1 MLTQEQLLDLF
12 EYKDGLLY
20 HKSNNQ
26 VAGWKNKKG
35 YYKLKIKEKAYFVHR
50 IIFTMHTGLNPEIV
64 DHIDRNPSNNI
75 FENLRAATRQ
85 QNNSNSGIRKDNTSG
100 VKGVTWH
107 NNRWDVRVGFNKKR
121 IHLGCFEDL
130 ELAELVA
137 EMGRE
142 KYHGAFACNGNK
154 D

>member
-1 MLTQEQLLDLF
+1 
-12 EYKDGLLY
+12 
-20 HKSNNQ
+20 
-26 VAGWKNKKG
+26 
-35 YYKLKIKEKAYFVHR
+35 
-50 IIFTMHTGLNPEIV
+50 MHTGLNPEIV